1 MADHHFG
8 QYGIVSGNLELPHT
22 GAWTAE
28 VFFSAASAPS
38 KGSTADLQIGTINRK
53 GTVVDIAADYL
64 QVKARI
70 VDGPE
75 RFLETLGWFDAPTEP
90 HIVAFGML
98 AEASVGRGARFH
110 DVRLWPD
117 APVPEHVERLG
128 GLLSGAPGFSVCP
141 TARVDLLDRAS
152 CEASCERWANY
163 TGPGGR
169 GEGFVYRPESG
180 STRPDGGRVQPAMK
194 VRGARYLELLYGW
207 GYLDKLDGLL
217 RRSLAPK
224 RAAALVG
231 DALARRVLQTFFR
244 RDARGHDRA
253 VAAFLG
259 VDGTYAESLD
269 PAL

>member
-1 MADHHFG
+1 
-8 QYGIVSGNLELPHT
+8 LPT
-22 GAWTAE
+22 PT
-28 VFFSAASAPS
+28 FR
-38 KGSTADLQIGTINRK
+38 LRINN
-53 GTVVDIAADYL
+53 
-64 QVKARI
+64 
-70 VDGPE
+70 
-75 RFLETLGWFDAPTEP
+75 APTEP